1 MRDGTSGLMF
11 TQAKDGSICI
21 QVVDY
26 GVEEFDGRDWECW
39 YDLDKENSALLTAEL
54 KKEYGG
60 TLKKMLQEAF
70 CKGDDFLTYKFEC
83 FCREHNIV
91 YDRQTWV

>member
-1 MRDGTSGLMF
+1 MRDGTSGMMF
-11 TQAKDGSICI
+11 SRSKDGSICI

-39 YDLDKENSALLTAEL
+39 YDLDKENADRLNTEL
-54 KKEYGG
+54 KKEHSG
-60 TLKKMLQEAF
+60 TLEKMLQEAF
-70 CKGDDFLTYKFEC
+70 CKRNDFLLYEFEC

-91 YDRQTWV
+91 YERQTWV